1 MEICSW
7 SRGMRGEWKCAA
19 DQNNAVRAPTQQK
32 KLCAIK
38 GLNLTNSKVHS
49 QEVSGNVFSFS
60 CV

>member
-1 MEICSW
+1 
-7 SRGMRGEWKCAA
+7 MRGEWKCAA